1 MYSPRLPRLYK
12 YRDSYV
18 LYLPT
23 VHAFGSIFLTHT
35 LLVYRHPYMTF
46 PPPGFQ
52 APLGACRSPGPSNEK
67 SPPPQTQS
75 RERP

>member
-1 MYSPRLPRLYK
+1 MYSLRLYK

-46 PPPGFQ
+46 PPLEYNIIYFT
-52 APLGACRSPGPSNEK
+52 LK
-67 SPPPQTQS
+67 
-75 RERP
+75 